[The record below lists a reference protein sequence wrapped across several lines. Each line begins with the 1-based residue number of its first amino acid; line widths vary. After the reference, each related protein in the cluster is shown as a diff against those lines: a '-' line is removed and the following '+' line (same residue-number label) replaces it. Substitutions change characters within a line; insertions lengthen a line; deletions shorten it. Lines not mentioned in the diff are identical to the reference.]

1 MPQICR
7 IQRHWQALASFF
19 QKSISLDDS
28 FVFSHKR
35 QGAMLRQ
42 TVPAHMLHI
51 GLK

>member
-1 MPQICR
+1 MPQIYQ
-7 IQRHWQALASFF
+7 IQRHYQALVPFF
-19 QKSISLDDS
+19 QKSISSDDS

-35 QGAMLRQ
+35 QVAMLRQ